1 MITAEENEGLYG
13 IEELAT
19 LGGVSRRTVRYY
31 VQRGLIPAPLGTG
44 RGKHYGAAHLE
55 ALLRVKSQQEQGLAL
70 AEIAEGGDSAP
81 EAPALASP
89 AEDAQAVWTRV
100 RLAEGVELHLEGP
113 GRGLS
118 REAVESLRQAV
129 LEILKG

>member
-1 MITAEENEGLYG
+1 MVTAEENEGLYG

-70 AEIAEGGDSAP
+70 AEIAEVGGAA
-81 EAPALASP
+81 EVPAEVSP
-89 AEDAQAVWTRV
+89 AEDTQAVWTRV

-118 REAVESLRQAV
+118 REAVESLRQVV